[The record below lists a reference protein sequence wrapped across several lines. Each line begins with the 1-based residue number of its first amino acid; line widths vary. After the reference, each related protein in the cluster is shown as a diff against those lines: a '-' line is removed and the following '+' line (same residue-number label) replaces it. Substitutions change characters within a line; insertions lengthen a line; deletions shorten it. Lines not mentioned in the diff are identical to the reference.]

1 MFRLDNKV
9 ALITGA
15 SGGIG
20 QAIAKAF
27 VKQGAKVVLSGTR
40 ENVLREVQT
49 ALGEENVFV
58 QTANLKDLESL
69 KALILNAEKQV
80 NAPIDILV
88 NSAGLTRDNLSIR
101 MKESEWSEVLD
112 VDLTVPFQLSQV
124 ALKGM
129 IRRRFGRI
137 INIASIIGF
146 IGNIGQANYSA
157 AKGGLIAM
165 SKSLALEVAKKG
177 VTINVVAPGFI
188 ETPMTAVLSE
198 EQQSKLLQR
207 IPSSRMG
214 KAEEVAAAVVYLA
227 SDEAAWVT
235 GTCLHVNGGMYMV

>member
-9 ALITGA
+9 ALVTGA

-27 VKQGAKVVLSGTR
+27 VQQGARVVLSGTR
-40 ENVLREVQT
+40 ENVLREVQKE
-49 ALGEENVFV
+49 LGEQNAFV
-58 QTANLKDLESL
+58 QTANLKDQESL
-69 KALILNAEKQV
+69 KALIPNAERQA
-80 NAPIDILV
+80 NAPVDILV

-112 VDLTVPFQLSQV
+112 VDLSVPFQLCQI

-129 IRRRFGRI
+129 VRRRSGRI

-146 IGNIGQANYSA
+146 IGNVGQANYSA

-177 VTINVVAPGFI
+177 VTVNVIAPGFI

-198 EQQSKLLQR
+198 EQQSRLLQR
-207 IPSSRMG
+207 IPRNRMG
-214 KAEEVAAAVVYLA
+214 QVEDVASAAVYLA
-227 SDEAAWVT
+227 SEEADWVT